1 MNERTRVRRFPNR
14 ASWATLFGVVPDHGL
29 HRRASD
35 ILRVVGGLLLFALG
49 TLGALSYSSL
59 ERSVHSAVES
69 LPGPLLTFAR
79 VTNGGGIAVAIV
91 VVYAI
96 ALSSKRLR
104 FIAGISLAL
113 VGGVLIVSGLQHLI
127 DAPSIVDAA
136 SKGLSEYPQ
145 YPPIRLTVLAAVF
158 FVAGPELTRP
168 SRRLMTIL
176 LLVVAVSATARTEG
190 YPAGIFGAI
199 ALGWAMAAVVH
210 LILGS
215 PDGAPDPSEVKT
227 DLASIGIEAEGLA
240 VSTVQ
245 SWGEK
250 AYSGVRPDGTALRVV
265 VIGRDATDAQL
276 ITKIGRFLWYK
287 DSGPVLSLGRQ
298 QQIEHRAFALLLA
311 ERAGVRVPSVVTA
324 ATIGSRGDATLVLN
338 APTGTT
344 LNQLTIQEFDSTFL
358 DDVWSQL
365 ALLHRAG
372 ITHGGIWSQTFE
384 KTNEGAAFT
393 DLATANT
400 TPDADAYVADRVALL
415 ATLADCCTNDQAIAS
430 AQRSLG
436 KEGLAELLP
445 YLQTTALPRVNR
457 RSADDLKKLCATL
470 RDEVSKATGV
480 EAPKLEELR
489 RVAPSSILI
498 AAFTILGMYLL
509 IGQFANVEW
518 ATMFKDA
525 HWIWVPVVFLLSW
538 VPIGG
543 LAMSLLG
550 SVGKPLPLRPV
561 VMLEI
566 GTKFTGLAGGGV
578 TTFALQVRFFQKQGL
593 KSAVAVTSS
602 LLNSVASGVTEVV
615 LLLIALLFG
624 ASAFSLSKGGSGS
637 SSGLAGKLILFA
649 CALAAVAALLFTI
662 PRLRHRVTKFLIPQ
676 VRAAKENLGAVMK
689 NPRKGLQMLAGN
701 AVSQIFYA
709 LVLWAA
715 LHAYGQSLGLTQLI
729 IINTLASILGGI
741 APVPGGIG
749 VIEAGL
755 IGGFTAAGV
764 PDQQA
769 IAATFTARLFTAYL
783 PPIWGWLSINWL
795 RHRDYV

>member
-1 MNERTRVRRFPNR
+1 MPAHVRARRFPNR

-35 ILRVVGGLLLFALG
+35 VIRIVSGILLFAIG
-49 TLGALSYSSL
+49 TIGALSYSHL
-59 ERSVHSAVES
+59 ERSIHSAITS
-69 LPGPLLTFAR
+69 IPDPLLTAAR
-79 VTNGGGIAVAIV
+79 VANGGGVVASIV
-91 VVYAI
+91 VIYAI
-96 ALSSKRLR
+96 ALSSKRIR
-104 FIAGISLAL
+104 FIAGISMAILGGAVL
-113 VGGVLIVSGLQHLI
+113 VFGLQHLI
-127 DAPSIVDAA
+127 DAPSVVDAA
-136 SKGLSEYPQ
+136 AKNLSAYPQ
-145 YPPIRLTVLAAVF
+145 YPPLRLTVLAAVF

-168 SRRLMTIL
+168 SRRLMTT
-176 LLVVAVSATARTEG
+176 LLVVVAISSIARTDG
-190 YPAGIFGAI
+190 YPAGIIGAV
-199 ALGWAMAAVVH
+199 ALGWAIAAVIH

-215 PDGAPDPSEVKT
+215 PDGAPDPSEVKS
-227 DLASIGIEAEGLA
+227 DLDSIGIDAEDIS
-240 VSTVQ
+240 VSSVQ

-250 AYSGVRPDGTALRVV
+250 AYSASQPDGTSLRII

-276 ITKIGRFLWYK
+276 LTKVGRFIWYK
-287 DSGPVLSLGRQ
+287 DSGPVLSLSRQ

-311 ERAGVRVPSVVTA
+311 ERAEVRVPHVVTA
-324 ATIGSRGDATLVLN
+324 ATIGSRGDATLVLESS
-338 APTGTT
+338 TGTS
-344 LNQLTIQEFDSTFL
+344 LADLSESQIDDSFL
-358 DDVWSQL
+358 DDIWAQL
-365 ALLHRAG
+365 AKLHAAG
-372 ITHGGIWSQTFE
+372 ITHGGIWAETFK
-384 KTNEGAAFT
+384 KTPDGAAFT

-400 TPDADAYVADRVALL
+400 TPDADAYLSDQVALL
-415 ATLADCCTNDQAIAS
+415 ATLADRCTHQRAIDS
-430 AQRSLG
+430 ATRALG
-436 KEGLAELLP
+436 KDGLAALLP

-457 RSADDLKKLCATL
+457 RSADGLKKLCSQL
-470 RDEVSKATGV
+470 RDEVSTATGV

-509 IGQFANVEW
+509 IGQFAHVEW
-518 ATMFKDA
+518 GAMFKDA
-525 HWIWVPVVFLLSW
+525 HWVWVPVVFLLAW

-550 SVGKPLPLRPV
+550 SVSKPLPLRPV

-602 LLNSVASGVTEVV
+602 LLNSVASGFTEVV
-615 LLLIALLFG
+615 FLAIALIFG
-624 ASAFSLSKGGSGS
+624 ASAFSLNKGGSGS
-637 SSGLAGKLILFA
+637 TSGLSGKLII
-649 CALAAVAALLFTI
+649 AAVAIAVVAAIVFTI
-662 PRLRHRVTKFLIPQ
+662 PGLRHRLTKFLIPQ
-676 VRAAKENLGAVMK
+676 IRAAKENLAAVMK
-689 NPRKGLQMLAGN
+689 NPRKGVQMLAGN
-701 AVSQIFYA
+701 ALSQVFYA

-715 LHAYGQSLGLTQLI
+715 LHTYGESLGLMQLI

-755 IGGFTAAGV
+755 IGGFTAAGI

>member
-1 MNERTRVRRFPNR
+1 MPPHVRARRFPNR

-35 ILRVVGGLLLFALG
+35 VMRIACGTLLFAIG
-49 TLGALSYSSL
+49 TVGALSFSHL
-59 ERSVHSAVES
+59 ERSVHSAIES
-69 LPGPLLTFAR
+69 LPDPLLTAAR
-79 VTNGGGIAVAIV
+79 IANGGGVVVAIV

-96 ALSSKRLR
+96 ALSSRRVR
-104 FIAGISLAL
+104 FIGGISIAL
-113 VGGVLIVSGLQHLI
+113 FGGILLVLGLQHLI
-127 DAPSIVDAA
+127 DAPAVIDAA
-136 SKGLSEYPQ
+136 AKNLADYPQ
-145 YPPIRLTVLAAVF
+145 FPPLRLTVLSAVF

-168 SRRLMTIL
+168 SRRLMTT
-176 LLVVAVSATARTEG
+176 LLVIVAISAVARTEG
-190 YPAGIFGAI
+190 YPAGIFGAV
-199 ALGWAMAAVVH
+199 ALGWALAAAIH

-215 PDGAPDPSEVKT
+215 PDGAPDPSEVKS
-227 DLASIGIEAEGLA
+227 DLDSIGIDAKDIS
-240 VSTVQ
+240 VSSVQ
-245 SWGEK
+245 FWGEK
-250 AYSGVRPDGTALRVV
+250 AYSGTQDDGNSLRII

-276 ITKIGRFLWYK
+276 LTKIGRFLWYK
-287 DSGPVLSLGRQ
+287 DSGPVLSLSRQ

-311 ERAGVRVPSVVTA
+311 ERASVRVPHVVTA
-324 ATIGSRGDATLVLN
+324 ATIGSRGDATLVLESLS
-338 APTGTT
+338 GTP
-344 LNQLTIQEFDSTFL
+344 LKSLADDQIDDAFL
-358 DDVWSQL
+358 DDIWAQL
-365 ALLHRAG
+365 AKLHDAG
-372 ITHGGIWSQTFE
+372 ITHGGIWAQTFE
-384 KTNEGAAFT
+384 KTADGAAFT
-393 DLATANT
+393 DLASANT
-400 TPDADAYVADRVALL
+400 TPDSDAYFADRVALL
-415 ATLADCCTNDQAIAS
+415 ATLADRCTHERAIDS
-430 AQRSLG
+430 ATRSLG
-436 KEGLAELLP
+436 KQGLADLLP

-457 RSADDLKKLCATL
+457 RSAEGLKKLCSQL
-470 RDEVSKATGV
+470 RDEVSTSTGV

-509 IGQFANVEW
+509 IGQFAHVEW
-518 ATMFKDA
+518 GTMFKDA
-525 HWIWVPVVFLLSW
+525 HWVWVPVVFLLAW

-550 SVGKPLPLRPV
+550 SVSKPLPLRPV

-602 LLNSVASGVTEVV
+602 LLNSVASGFTEVV
-615 LLLIALLFG
+615 FLLIALVFG

-637 SSGLAGKLILFA
+637 TSGLSGKLII
-649 CALAAVAALLFTI
+649 AAVVIAVIAAVVFTI
-662 PRLRHRVTKFLIPQ
+662 PGLRHRLTKILIPQ
-676 VRAAKENLGAVMK
+676 IRAAKENLAAVMK

-701 AVSQIFYA
+701 AISQVFYA

-715 LHAYGQSLGLTQLI
+715 LHTYGESLGIMQLI

-755 IGGFTAAGV
+755 IGGFTAAGI

-795 RHRDYV
+795 RRRDYV

>member
-1 MNERTRVRRFPNR
+1 MPPHVRARRFPNR

-35 ILRVVGGLLLFALG
+35 VIRVACGTLLFAIG
-49 TLGALSYSSL
+49 TIGALSYSHL
-59 ERSVHSAVES
+59 ERSVHSAIES
-69 LPGPLLTFAR
+69 LPDPLLTAAR
-79 VTNGGGIAVAIV
+79 IANGGGVVVAIL

-96 ALSSKRLR
+96 ALSSKRVR
-104 FIAGISLAL
+104 FIGGITIAL
-113 VGGVLIVSGLQHLI
+113 FGGILLVLGLQHLI
-127 DAPSIVDAA
+127 DAPAVVNATAKNLAD
-136 SKGLSEYPQ
+136 YPQ
-145 YPPIRLTVLAAVF
+145 FPPLRLTVLSAVF

-168 SRRLMTIL
+168 SRRLMTSL
-176 LLVVAVSATARTEG
+176 LAIVAISAVAQTDG
-190 YPAGIFGAI
+190 YPSGIFGAV
-199 ALGWAMAAVVH
+199 ALGWALAAGIH

-215 PDGAPDPSEVKT
+215 PDGAPDPSEVKD
-227 DLASIGIEAEGLA
+227 DLDSIGIEAKNIS
-240 VSTVQ
+240 VSSVQ
-245 SWGEK
+245 FWGEK
-250 AYSGVRPDGTALRVV
+250 AYNATQDDGTSLRII

-276 ITKIGRFLWYK
+276 LTKIGRFLWYK
-287 DSGPVLSLGRQ
+287 DSGPVLSLSRQ

-311 ERAGVRVPSVVTA
+311 ERASVRVPHVITA
-324 ATIGSRGDATLVLN
+324 ATIGSRGDATLVLESS
-338 APTGTT
+338 PGTS
-344 LNQLTIQEFDSTFL
+344 LENLPDDQIDDSLL
-358 DDVWSQL
+358 DDIWAQL
-365 ALLHRAG
+365 AKLHDAG
-372 ITHGGIWSQTFE
+372 ITHGGIWAQTFE
-384 KTNEGAAFT
+384 KTSDGAAFT
-393 DLATANT
+393 DLAVANT
-400 TPDADAYVADRVALL
+400 TPDSDAYFADRVALL
-415 ATLADCCTNDQAIAS
+415 ATIAARCTNERAIDS
-430 AQRSLG
+430 ATRSLG
-436 KEGLAELLP
+436 KQGLADLLP

-457 RSADDLKKLCATL
+457 RSADGLKKLCSQL
-470 RDEVSKATGV
+470 RDEVSTATGV

-509 IGQFANVEW
+509 IGQFAHVEW
-518 ATMFKDA
+518 GAMFKDA
-525 HWIWVPVVFLLSW
+525 HWVWVPVVFLLAW

-550 SVGKPLPLRPV
+550 SVNKPLPLRPV

-593 KSAVAVTSS
+593 KSAIAVTSS
-602 LLNSVASGVTEVV
+602 LLNSVASGFTEVV
-615 LLLIALLFG
+615 FLVIALVFG
-624 ASAFSLSKGGSGS
+624 ASAFSLNKGGSGS
-637 SSGLAGKLILFA
+637 TSGLSGKLII
-649 CALAAVAALLFTI
+649 AAIVIAVIAAIVFTI
-662 PRLRHRVTKFLIPQ
+662 PGLRHRITKFLIPQ
-676 VRAAKENLGAVMK
+676 IRAAKENLAAVMK

-701 AVSQIFYA
+701 AISQVFYA

-715 LHAYGQSLGLTQLI
+715 LHTYGESLGIMQLI

-755 IGGFTAAGV
+755 IGGFTAAGI